1 MDTGLRGR
9 VALVTGASQ
18 GIGRAIAE
26 SFAAEGAHVVLG
38 ARNIAALESLAAE
51 MEERYHVRVLAHAVD
66 VAIPEQVVEYA
77 QAGIEAFGK
86 IDICVT
92 NAGGPPAKSFLNTTD
107 AEWQA
112 AFALNLHSVV
122 RLARAVLPAMQRQH
136 WGRIVTLT
144 SVSVKQPVPDLIL
157 SNSIRTGVMG
167 LVRSLANEF
176 GKDGITVNNVG
187 PGFTATERLQRL
199 AATRAAATEISKE
212 DIMAGYAAQVPLG
225 RIGEPREIADAVVWL
240 ASERASFITGQTLL
254 VDGGAYRGL

>member
-18 GIGRAIAE
+18 GIGRSIAE
-26 SFAAEGAHVVLG
+26 SFAAEGAHVVIG
-38 ARNIAALESLAAE
+38 ARNVPALQELAADIE
-51 MEERYHVRVLAHAVD
+51 QRYKVRALAHAID
-66 VAIPEQVVEYA
+66 VAIPEQVDAFVQAA
-77 QAGIEAFGK
+77 QAAFGK

-92 NAGGPPAKSFLNTTD
+92 NAGGPPAKSFMNTTD
-107 AEWQA
+107 AEWQS
-112 AFALNLHSVV
+112 AFVLNLQSVV

-144 SVSVKQPVPDLIL
+144 SISVKQPVPDLIL
-157 SNSIRTGVMG
+157 SNSIRTGVTG

-187 PGFTATERLQRL
+187 PGFTATDRLQKL
-199 AATRAAATEISKE
+199 AATRGAAAGVAPEEI
-212 DIMAGYAAQVPLG
+212 MHGYAAQVPLG
-225 RIGEPREIADAVVWL
+225 RVAEPREIADAVVWL